1 MSSTSSQG
9 EVRAAPGSGS
19 RRPDGTY
26 RKERRIR
33 EGYVP
38 QEEQPVYMSKGAL
51 AKQNVPICP
60 GFEPEEAKAAAMT
73 KNQRKNEKKKEQRKS
88 GATEPKPEQPKPS
101 PSAAPDVGSVTA
113 GMQQLSTTTP
123 PAAPNAEFAQ
133 VSPAERL
140 QKDHRN
146 ILKKIRQAEGL
157 AEKLKLGQNLT
168 KEEME
173 KVGKLTGWNTEA
185 QALEQE
191 IRKLS

>member
-9 EVRAAPGSGS
+9 EVRGAPGSGS

-26 RKERRIR
+26 RKERRVR

-60 GFEPEEAKAAAMT
+60 GFEPEEAKAATMT
-73 KNQRKNEKKKEQRKS
+73 KNQRKNEKRKEQKKA
-88 GATEPKPEQPKPS
+88 GATDSKPEQPKPS
-101 PSAAPDVGSVTA
+101 PTAPDDGSVTE

-123 PAAPNAEFAQ
+123 PAASSTETAQ
-133 VSPAERL
+133 VSPKERL

-146 ILKKIRQAEGL
+146 LLKKIRQAEGL
-157 AEKLKLGQNLT
+157 AEKLKLGQDLS

-173 KVGKLTGWNTEA
+173 KVGKLAGWNTEA
-185 QALEQE
+185 QTLEQE